1 MDEQELGIQYGSP
14 CLSLAKGIYWF
25 PFTCSY
31 RSFKGGA
38 KGFAVMRSCV
48 LIAAVLR

>member
-25 PFTCSY
+25 PFPCSY

-38 KGFAVMRSCV
+38 EGFAVMGSCV